1 MAKVIPLSKSGS
13 KKLAGN
19 CTSISILSNLNKTIE
34 KVIYNRLCSFFT
46 GNNVLNNSQLSFREN
61 YSTTM
66 VLSEFV
72 EGVLNRFDKGE
83 AACAVLLD
91 LSKSFDSV
99 DRKDFAKTTRML
111 WCKRENAIFN

>member
-1 MAKVIPLSKSGS
+1 
-13 KKLAGN
+13 
-19 CTSISILSNLNKTIE
+19 
-34 KVIYNRLCSFFT
+34 
-46 GNNVLNNSQLSFREN
+46 
-61 YSTTM
+61 M